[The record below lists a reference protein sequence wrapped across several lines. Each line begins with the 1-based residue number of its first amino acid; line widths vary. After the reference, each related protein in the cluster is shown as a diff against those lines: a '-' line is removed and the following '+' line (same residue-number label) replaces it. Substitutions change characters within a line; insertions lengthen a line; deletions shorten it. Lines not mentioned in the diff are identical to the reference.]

1 MGSLSSLSEVLR
13 GLIVSDIER
22 FGLIIKAVGM
32 QVE

>member
-13 GLIVSDIER
+13 GLIISDIER
-22 FGLIIKAVGM
+22 FGLIIKAVGV

>member
-13 GLIVSDIER
+13 GLVVSDIER
-22 FGLIIKAVGM
+22 FGLIIKAVGV

>member
-22 FGLIIKAVGM
+22 FGLIIKAVGV